1 VYGEL
6 FFSPYTSRVYMQK
19 ILNKQYWMMI
29 IPAGCLFLIFGLARQ
44 LNLIHPGQF
53 AIPSVLHAI
62 IFILSAITAIAGPLF
77 LRTLFAHSM
86 RNETQATA
94 KKFLAFQTNTLWL
107 SQMTPYLAF
116 IAVFCDF
123 PRFYGGAIVL
133 MTLYAVYYF
142 FPSEKRILFDQKIF
156 RVK

>member
-1 VYGEL
+1 
-6 FFSPYTSRVYMQK
+6 MQK
-19 ILNKQYWMMI
+19 ILKQQYWMMI

-53 AIPSVLHAI
+53 AIPGVLHAL
-62 IFILSAITAIAGPLF
+62 IFILSAITALAGPLF

-86 RNETQATA
+86 RNETKATA
-94 KKFLAFQTNTLWL
+94 KKFLAFQKNNLWI

-116 IAVFCDF
+116 ISVLCDF

-142 FPSEKRILFDQKIF
+142 FPSEKRISFDQKIF

>member
-1 VYGEL
+1 
-6 FFSPYTSRVYMQK
+6 MQK
-19 ILNKQYWMMI
+19 ILKQQYWMMI

-53 AIPSVLHAI
+53 AIPGVLHAI
-62 IFILSAITAIAGPLF
+62 IFILSAVTAIAGPLF

-86 RNETQATA
+86 RNETEATV
-94 KKFLAFQTNTLWL
+94 KKFLTFQKNNLWI
-107 SQMTPYLAF
+107 SQITPYLAF
-116 IAVFCDF
+116 IAVLCDF

-142 FPSEKRILFDQKIF
+142 FPSEKRISFDQKIF

>member
-1 VYGEL
+1 
-6 FFSPYTSRVYMQK
+6 MQK
-19 ILNKQYWMMI
+19 ILNKQYWRMI

-44 LNLIHPGQF
+44 LNLIHAGQF
-53 AIPSVLHAI
+53 AIPGVLHAAV
-62 IFILSAITAIAGPLF
+62 FVLSAITAIAGPLF

-86 RNETQATA
+86 RNETEATA
-94 KKFLAFQTNTLWL
+94 QKFLVFQKTNLWI

-133 MTLYAVYYF
+133 MALYAVYYF
-142 FPSEKRILFDQKIF
+142 FPSEKRISFDQKIF

>member
-1 VYGEL
+1 
-6 FFSPYTSRVYMQK
+6 MQK
-19 ILNKQYWMMI
+19 KLNKQYWMMI

-44 LNLIHPGQF
+44 FDFIHPGQF
-53 AIPSVLHAI
+53 SIPGILHTIVFVLA
-62 IFILSAITAIAGPLF
+62 AITALAGPLF

-86 RNETQATA
+86 RNETKATA
-94 KKFLAFQTNTLWL
+94 QRFLGFQKNTLWI
-107 SQMTPYLAF
+107 SQMTPYFAF

-133 MTLYAVYYF
+133 MALYAVYYF
-142 FPSEKRILFDQKIF
+142 FPSERRISFDQKIF